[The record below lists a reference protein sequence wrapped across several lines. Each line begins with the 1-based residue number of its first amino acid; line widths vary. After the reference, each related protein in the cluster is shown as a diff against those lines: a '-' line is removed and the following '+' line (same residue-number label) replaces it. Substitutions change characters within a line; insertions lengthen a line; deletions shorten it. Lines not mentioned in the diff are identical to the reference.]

1 LGRQFPT
8 LPVFTPL
15 KSSHEALVRERFR
28 ENRMTPSD
36 RGSTIQPPYDEVIF
50 DMDGVVTDT
59 ASLHAK
65 AWKHLFDQVLA
76 DPRVVVVKPVH
87 PFDVVQDYRRYVD
100 DRRREDG
107 VVAFLRAR
115 GVDVPMGTA
124 GDPAGIWTVHGLAA
138 RKNDIFLEL
147 ISAEWVQVF
156 PGTAALVERLRA
168 GGTPLGLV
176 TASRNAEALLS
187 AARLER
193 AFDVVVEVEAA
204 VGAALESSSVQTH
217 LEPQG
222 ESCPDDADEFSPS
235 AHQRPEGEL

>member
-1 LGRQFPT
+1 
-8 LPVFTPL
+8 
-15 KSSHEALVRERFR
+15 
-28 ENRMTPSD
+28 M
-36 RGSTIQPPYDEVIF
+36 
-50 DMDGVVTDT
+50 
-59 ASLHAK
+59 
-65 AWKHLFDQVLA
+65 
-76 DPRVVVVKPVH
+76 VVVKPVH

-124 GDPAGIWTVHGLAA
+124 DDPAGIWTVHGLAA

-147 ISAEWVQVF
+147 VSAEWVQVF

-193 AFDVVVEVEAA
+193 AFDVVVEVEVEAA

-222 ESCPDDADEFSPS
+222 ETCPDDADEFSPS